1 MILTTLAHQ
10 LPTKKCKYLLSVNP
24 CTVFPIL
31 FPACCRSLLFSVP
44 DAKVL
49 ELQEDSASASKATP
63 APAKSASVLRR
74 LSSFFAPLVSTIS
87 ERSLQTE
94 SATVCGSL
102 SQAAS
107 ADHRPDDDSAPSG
120 THSSKL
126 NLAHRIFNRLTK
138 LPDIS
143 EAPSG
148 VEPPVPTNKLA
159 TPANLTAYFT
169 GREEP
174 QDEYS
179 LFGRRG
185 DTELPNS
192 RPLSPPRCVANI
204 PQYSNMSPF
213 PGPEFYDDVASG
225 NIHPK
230 PTADSLE
237 VSCLDRNS
245 STNGANETAAG
256 QILGGAIHRSARV
269 GIA

>member
-1 MILTTLAHQ
+1 
-10 LPTKKCKYLLSVNP
+10 
-24 CTVFPIL
+24 
-31 FPACCRSLLFSVP
+31 
-44 DAKVL
+44 
-49 ELQEDSASASKATP
+49 
-63 APAKSASVLRR
+63 
-74 LSSFFAPLVSTIS
+74 
-87 ERSLQTE
+87 LQTE

-120 THSSKL
+120 THSSKQ
-126 NLAHRIFNRLTK
+126 NLAQRIFNRLTK

-148 VEPPVPTNKLA
+148 VEPPVPTTVQESYHKLA
-159 TPANLTAYFT
+159 TPANLAAYFT
-169 GREEP
+169 VREEP

-179 LFGRRG
+179 LFARRG

-230 PTADSLE
+230 PTADSLD
-237 VSCLDRNS
+237 VSRLDRDS
-245 STNGANETAAG
+245 CTNGTNETAAG